1 MANSQGSRRKGNQ
14 NLFRRSFK
22 REKFKCLPPEGFYHF
37 SDGSGVHAGMYAR
50 GSKGLNK
57 FGFDKF
63 AFEDVQANRTRFG
76 WPFRTITL
84 DVVPRESE
92 WHLVFETFWFA
103 NKLFFS
109 FLGWLC
115 IQPVFDARKW
125 LFRFNKS
132 AGKSGQPA
140 GIVSD
145 TDSQNLD
152 RCKSRFAALWG
163 RPRWMSVAA
172 SPTESRQTFTRSD
185 DGQTGS
191 NSHHYFRLADQSSS
205 RADFSGAI

>member
-1 MANSQGSRRKGNQ
+1 
-14 NLFRRSFK
+14 
-22 REKFKCLPPEGFYHF
+22 
-37 SDGSGVHAGMYAR
+37 MYAR

-103 NKLFFS
+103 NNLFFS

-115 IQPVFDARKW
+115 IQPVFGARKW

-140 GIVSD
+140 GTVSD
-145 TDSQNLD
+145 TDS
-152 RCKSRFAALWG
+152 
-163 RPRWMSVAA
+163 
-172 SPTESRQTFTRSD
+172 
-185 DGQTGS
+185 
-191 NSHHYFRLADQSSS
+191 
-205 RADFSGAI
+205 

>member
-1 MANSQGSRRKGNQ
+1 
-14 NLFRRSFK
+14 
-22 REKFKCLPPEGFYHF
+22 
-37 SDGSGVHAGMYAR
+37 MYAR

-92 WHLVFETFWFA
+92 WHLVFETLWFA
-103 NKLFFS
+103 NNLFFS

-115 IQPVFDARKW
+115 IQPVFGARKW
-125 LFRFNKS
+125 LSRFNKS

-140 GIVSD
+140 GTVQIRIHKTLTGVRV
-145 TDSQNLD
+145 DSRRCGDD
-152 RCKSRFAALWG
+152 R
-163 RPRWMSVAA
+163 
-172 SPTESRQTFTRSD
+172 
-185 DGQTGS
+185 DG
-191 NSHHYFRLADQSSS
+191 
-205 RADFSGAI
+205 